1 MLTFQKKVTALRN
14 CESYV
19 YTICLSML
27 ADEPLACET
36 AKEILVELFKDA
48 EFWMKEEKDR
58 QAYMRRLCIRQ
69 CLPQSMHMHAAAA
82 SSCVS

>member
-1 MLTFQKKVTALRN
+1 MMTFQNKVAALRN

-27 ADEPLACET
+27 TEEPLACET
-36 AKEILVELFKDA
+36 AKRILVELFKDA

-58 QAYMRRLCIRQ
+58 QAYMRRLCMSQ
-69 CLPQSMHMHAAAA
+69 CLPQSMQMHAAAV